1 MPDLTSEVLP
11 ILKSYRLPDLNLGD
25 EFVYPHYEGG
35 SILNLPASLCRF
47 LGVPEIGPAPL
58 LPEITA
64 SLGEE
69 FLRVMVI
76 LIDALAFHRLRRWI
90 GDEGLLVW
98 NRLVDN
104 GVLSPL
110 TSITPSTTS
119 AALTAIWTGRSAA
132 EHGIVGYEMWLK
144 EYGIVI
150 NSILQSP
157 MSFQGDPGS
166 LWRAGFTPE
175 NFMPFQTLGEHL
187 RAQGVNTYAFQHHSI
202 SRSGLSQMFFRD
214 VDVHAFNTPAD
225 LWVNA
230 RQLVEGRPGEKQ
242 FVWVYWGE
250 VDYLSHLY
258 GPDDERT
265 EEEFRLFSAAFER
278 IFLKRLSAAA
288 RKDTLVILLA
298 DHGQI
303 NTRPDPYYD
312 LRTHPSLIRRLH
324 IFPTGEN
331 RLVFLHVRPGQREAV
346 REYIER
352 TWRNQFHFL
361 DSGFAAGAGLFGP
374 GQGHPGLADR
384 MGDLVLLARGDAY
397 LWWSNKENHLYGRH
411 GGLSADE
418 MLVPFLA
425 GRLE

>member
-1 MPDLTSEVLP
+1 
-11 ILKSYRLPDLNLGD
+11 
-25 EFVYPHYEGG
+25 
-35 SILNLPASLCRF
+35 
-47 LGVPEIGPAPL
+47 
-58 LPEITA
+58 
-64 SLGEE
+64 
-69 FLRVMVI
+69 
-76 LIDALAFHRLRRWI
+76 
-90 GDEGLLVW
+90 
-98 NRLVDN
+98 
-104 GVLSPL
+104 
-110 TSITPSTTS
+110 
-119 AALTAIWTGRSAA
+119 
-132 EHGIVGYEMWLK
+132 
-144 EYGIVI
+144 
-150 NSILQSP
+150 
-157 MSFQGDPGS
+157 
-166 LWRAGFTPE
+166 
-175 NFMPFQTLGEHL
+175 
-187 RAQGVNTYAFQHHSI
+187 
-202 SRSGLSQMFFRD
+202 
-214 VDVHAFNTPAD
+214 
-225 LWVNA
+225 
-230 RQLVEGRPGEKQ
+230 
-242 FVWVYWGE
+242 VWVYWGE

-361 DSGFAAGAGLFGP
+361 DSEFAAGAGLFGP

-384 MGDLVLLARGDAY
+384 MGDLVLLARGEAY